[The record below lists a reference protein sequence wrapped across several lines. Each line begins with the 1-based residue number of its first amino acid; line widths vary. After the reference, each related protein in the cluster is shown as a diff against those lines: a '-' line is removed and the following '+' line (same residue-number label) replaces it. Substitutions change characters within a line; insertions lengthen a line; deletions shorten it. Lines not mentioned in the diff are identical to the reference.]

1 MGWSDKY
8 KKSINCNNP
17 KGFSQKAHCA
27 GRKIRKENM
36 KLSELKEVIKQV
48 IEARGPSR
56 GFNKLASAYQKEA
69 LKHQSMV
76 KDQKRLASAF
86 VAEKDPKKK
95 EKAKKAIID
104 HHHKVKAQEKK
115 MKDAERD
122 MLKGLDNEK
131 IDLNEKK
138 VSISDILKAVKK
150 GKFPLTINAKMLGKV
165 VKTGTIMSPKEAPA
179 AFMMLQGAYPRADI
193 SIVDYRKKEIFSSPP
208 LKENNLNELLKE
220 LNISKDDMEKLHKD
234 GEVEIDGEKVT
245 FQNEGSMDWEK
256 NFKWANDKELKVI
269 SKFIFM
275 NPKGID
281 GVIKMSKHKPSDF
294 KKTIQKAAKAGLY
307 KESIN
312 EAMAFVVMY
321 KKKNNKQSEV
331 AFTSEKDAKKFLK
344 DKGGKG
350 KIVRKN
356 VKGNMK
362 TPSGQPLKFKVLN
375 EGPSREEFRI
385 AAMAIRKQAKFRNVS
400 PEQAIQDQLNALK
413 LLQRYIKKGDV
424 KKYTGMNLSENFE
437 IGKVYPNPYHTAF
450 KSPEQIIKE
459 ADDHE
464 VGMGLSALKSSV
476 RSAKVI
482 YDNIKKRDIEELE
495 GWVQEKLTLASDY
508 LKNVAD
514 YMEDLEEY
522 DKDGTNN

>member
-8 KKSINCNNP
+8 KRSIDCNNP

-76 KDQKRLASAF
+76 KDQKRLAAAF

-115 MKDAERD
+115 MKQAERD
-122 MLKGLDNEK
+122 MLTGLDNEK
-131 IDLNEKK
+131 IDLDEK

-150 GKFPLTINAKMLGKV
+150 GKFPLKIHAKMLGKI
-165 VKTGTIMSPKEAPA
+165 VKTGTVMSPKEAPA
-179 AFMMLQGAYPRADI
+179 AFMMLQGAYPRAEI

-208 LKENNLNELLKE
+208 LKENNLNELLQE

-281 GVIKMSKHKPSDF
+281 GVIKMSKHKPF
-294 KKTIQKAAKAGLY
+294 AFRRTIQKAAKAGLY

-312 EAMAFVVMY
+312 E
-321 KKKNNKQSEV
+321 
-331 AFTSEKDAKKFLK
+331 
-344 DKGGKG
+344 
-350 KIVRKN
+350 
-356 VKGNMK
+356 
-362 TPSGQPLKFKVLN
+362 
-375 EGPSREEFRI
+375 GPSREEFRI
-385 AAMAIRKQAKFRNVS
+385 AAMAIKKQAKFRNVS

-424 KKYTGMNLSENFE
+424 KKYTGINL
-437 IGKVYPNPYHTAF
+437 
-450 KSPEQIIKE
+450 
-459 ADDHE
+459 
-464 VGMGLSALKSSV
+464 
-476 RSAKVI
+476 
-482 YDNIKKRDIEELE
+482 
-495 GWVQEKLTLASDY
+495 
-508 LKNVAD
+508 
-514 YMEDLEEY
+514 
-522 DKDGTNN
+522 

>member
-48 IEARGPSR
+48 IEVRGPSR

-86 VAEKDPKKK
+86 VSEKDPKKK

-104 HHHKVKAQEKK
+104 HHHKVKDQEKK
-115 MKDAERD
+115 MKKAEQE
-122 MLKGLDNEK
+122 MLNGLDKEK
-131 IDLNEKK
+131 IDLDEKK

-150 GKFPLTINAKMLGKV
+150 GKFPLQIHAKMLGKV

-179 AFMMLQGAYPRADI
+179 QFMMLQGAYPRADI

-208 LKENNLNELLKE
+208 LKENNLNELLQEFNK
-220 LNISKDDMEKLHKD
+220 
-234 GEVEIDGEKVT
+234 
-245 FQNEGSMDWEK
+245 
-256 NFKWANDKELKVI
+256 
-269 SKFIFM
+269 
-275 NPKGID
+275 
-281 GVIKMSKHKPSDF
+281 
-294 KKTIQKAAKAGLY
+294 Y

-312 EAMAFVVMY
+312 EAMAFVVIY

-331 AFTSEKDAKKFLK
+331 AYTSEKEAKKFLK
-344 DKGGKG
+344 DIGGKG

-356 VKGNMK
+356 VKGSMK

-385 AAMAIRKQAKFRNVS
+385 AAMAIRKQAKYRNVS
-400 PEQAIQDQLNALK
+400 AEQAIQDQLNALK

-437 IGKVYPNPYHTAF
+437 VGKVYPNPYHTAF

-482 YDNIKKRDIEELE
+482 YDNIKKRDVEELE

>member
-8 KKSINCNNP
+8 KRSIDCNNP

-36 KLSELKEVIKQV
+36 KLSELKETIRQV

-76 KDQKRLASAF
+76 KDQKRLAAAF

-104 HHHKVKAQEKK
+104 HHHKVKDQEKK
-115 MKDAERD
+115 MKKAEQE
-122 MLKGLDNEK
+122 MLNGLDKEK
-131 IDLNEKK
+131 IDLDERN
-138 VSISDILKAVKK
+138 VSISDIVKAVKK
-150 GKFPLTINAKMLGKV
+150 GKFPLKIQAKMLGKI

-179 AFMMLQGAYPRADI
+179 AYMMLQGAYPRAEI

-220 LNISKDDMEKLHKD
+220 LNISK
-234 GEVEIDGEKVT
+234 
-245 FQNEGSMDWEK
+245 
-256 NFKWANDKELKVI
+256 
-269 SKFIFM
+269 
-275 NPKGID
+275 
-281 GVIKMSKHKPSDF
+281 
-294 KKTIQKAAKAGLY
+294 
-307 KESIN
+307 ESI
-312 EAMAFVVMY
+312 
-321 KKKNNKQSEV
+321 
-331 AFTSEKDAKKFLK
+331 
-344 DKGGKG
+344 
-350 KIVRKN
+350 
-356 VKGNMK
+356 
-362 TPSGQPLKFKVLN
+362 N

-424 KKYTGMNLSENFE
+424 KKYTGMNLSESKIE
-437 IGKVYPNPYHTAF
+437 LGKVYDNPYHTAF

-464 VGMGLSALKSSV
+464 VGMGLSSLKSSV

-482 YDNIKKRDIEELE
+482 YDNIKKRNIEELD

-514 YMEDLEEY
+514 YMEDLDEY
-522 DKDGTNN
+522 DKDGTSNN

>member
-8 KKSINCNNP
+8 KRSIDCNNP

-36 KLSELKEVIKQV
+36 KLSELKQV
-48 IEARGPSR
+48 IRDLIQERSV
-56 GFNKLASAYQKEA
+56 N
-69 LKHQSMV
+69 
-76 KDQKRLASAF
+76 
-86 VAEKDPKKK
+86 
-95 EKAKKAIID
+95 AIS
-104 HHHKVKAQEKK
+104 KAQEKNRK
-115 MKDAERD
+115 EIAKILELYKLA
-122 MLKGLDNEK
+122 KGGNKYYNEK
-131 IDLNEKK
+131 NIIKVLKKLGQEKK
-138 VSISDILKAVKK
+138 KLEKEMDDKISSLYKNADYK
-150 GKFPLTINAKMLGKV
+150 GPI
-165 VKTGTIMSPKEAPA
+165 
-179 AFMMLQGAYPRADI
+179 D
-193 SIVDYRKKEIFSSPP
+193 
-208 LKENNLNELLKE
+208 E

-312 EAMAFVVMY
+312 EAIPNEMKKAFSWAN
-321 KKKNNKQSEV
+321 KKELE
-331 AFTSEKDAKKFLK
+331 AIY
-344 DKGGKG
+344 
-350 KIVRKN
+350 KIVFSAGSGGVEGVIKKYAKDRTFKPFIKKV
-356 VKGNMK
+356 VKLSLGEQ
-362 TPSGQPLKFKVLN
+362 SLN

-385 AAMAIRKQAKFRNVS
+385 AAMAIKKQAKFRNVS

-424 KKYTGMNLSENFE
+424 KKYTGMNLSEAKFE
-437 IGKVYPNPYHTAF
+437 VGKVYDNPYHTAF
-450 KSPEQIIKE
+450 KSPEQIKE
-459 ADDHE
+459 EDDHE
-464 VGMGLSALKSSV
+464 VGMGLSSLKSSV

-482 YDNIKKRDIEELE
+482 YDNIKKRNIEELE

-514 YMEDLEEY
+514 YMEDLDEY
-522 DKDGTNN
+522 DKDGNNN